1 MTVETLDKLQRRV
14 TVTVPKA
21 AVQNEINSRLKNLSR
36 TLRLPGFRPG
46 KVPMSMVTQRY
57 APSVEME
64 VLQDKIG
71 NAF

>member
-21 AVQNEINSRLKNLSR
+21 SVQTEINARLKNLSR

-64 VLQDKIG
+64 VLQ
-71 NAF
+71 